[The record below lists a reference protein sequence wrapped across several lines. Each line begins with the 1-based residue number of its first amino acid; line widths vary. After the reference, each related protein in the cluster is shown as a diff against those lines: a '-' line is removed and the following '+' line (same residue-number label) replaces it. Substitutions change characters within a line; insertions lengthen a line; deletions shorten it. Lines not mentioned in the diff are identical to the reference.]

1 MKLIEIYSIML
12 YQSLIIVISIFKLSF
27 HMWIFQQ
34 WGNVDS
40 DFNNTNTKWEI
51 AWKRDYMEE
60 KSLYLHSLVY
70 LQRMASILYQKID
83 AKNTKKL
90 KESWST

>member
-1 MKLIEIYSIML
+1 
-12 YQSLIIVISIFKLSF
+12 
-27 HMWIFQQ
+27 
-34 WGNVDS
+34 
-40 DFNNTNTKWEI
+40 
-51 AWKRDYMEE
+51 MEE

-90 KESWST
+90 KESWSTQVPWQLLERRRKKKDIYRQTMTEDK

>member
-1 MKLIEIYSIML
+1 
-12 YQSLIIVISIFKLSF
+12 
-27 HMWIFQQ
+27 MWIFQQ

-40 DFNNTNTKWEI
+40 DSNNTNTKWEI

-70 LQRMASILYQKID
+70 LQRMTSILYQKID
-83 AKNTKKL
+83 AKNTKNL

>member
-1 MKLIEIYSIML
+1 
-12 YQSLIIVISIFKLSF
+12 
-27 HMWIFQQ
+27 
-34 WGNVDS
+34 
-40 DFNNTNTKWEI
+40 
-51 AWKRDYMEE
+51 MEE